1 MDNKTE
7 KYLKN
12 LIFETLSTDMGEM
25 ADWKKMRGETKKFE
39 KIMDKTNNL
48 VGWSVQGTPI
58 LFTCGSDINQFVEEN
73 PELMNELK
81 EKFGT
86 NLKWEQGNL
95 TGCQPRRKLDVK
107 SLPGEDGA
115 EYGGEDGPED
125 GPIDTSYVHS
135 GEMMSSTEKIKR
147 KLFSII
153 DREFGNEEFSEV
165 LNKRSIPTIVARDRR
180 HISMYGRYD
189 NDKVKYETHNY
200 NGYESLQDFLKAA
213 IARVKGGD
221 APEMKTYYLARQFNQ
236 NYRNWE
242 ADKKNQKQYAGKTD
256 VYKLDA
262 YGLEEKNLDVSIRMD
277 FQITGEKMGESFAWN
292 VRMTNKIGKKMK
304 EESGLRGG
312 FLDDKIFQVSK
323 TAQLDPRKE
332 YGDSYTVMDD
342 INVVNALMEAIEE
355 LKSQIEAIDP
365 KETLKVANVKQYQV
379 KRDVNE
385 SIKDRLV
392 QRVITKLKK

>member
-1 MDNKTE
+1 MNNKTK
-7 KYLKN
+7 KYLRD
-12 LIFETLSTDMGEM
+12 LIFESSMSSVDEM

-39 KIMDKTNNL
+39 KITDKTNNL
-48 VGWSVQGTPI
+48 VGWNVMGTPI
-58 LFTCGSDINQFVEEN
+58 LFTCGADINQFIQEN
-73 PELMNELK
+73 PELMDELK
-81 EKFGT
+81 TKFGP

-95 TGCQPRRKLDVK
+95 PACQPRRKMDIK
-107 SLPGEDGA
+107 SLPDDEGNEEG
-115 EYGGEDGPED
+115 
-125 GPIDTSYVHS
+125 GPIDTSYVPS
-135 GEMMSSTEKIKR
+135 GEIMTSQEKIKR
-147 KLFSII
+147 KLFNII
-153 DREFGNEEFSEV
+153 DTEFGNQEFAEV
-165 LNKRSIPTIVARDRR
+165 LNKRSIPTIIARDRR
-180 HISMYGRYD
+180 NISMYGRFD
-189 NDKVKYETHNY
+189 NDKIKYETHNY

-213 IARVKGGD
+213 IARIKGGD

-277 FQITGEKMGESFAWN
+277 FQITGERMGDSFAWN
-292 VRMTNKIGKKMK
+292 VRMANKIGKKMK

-323 TAQLDPRKE
+323 TAQLDPGKTF
-332 YGDSYTVMDD
+332 DDKYTVVDD
-342 INVVNALMEAIEE
+342 INVVNALMEAMEE

-392 QRVITKLKK
+392 QRVITKIKRK

>member
-1 MDNKTE
+1 MDNKTK

-12 LIFETLSTDMGEM
+12 LIFESITTDMGEM
-25 ADWKKMRGETKKFE
+25 ADWKKMSGITKKFE

-58 LFTCGSDINQFVEEN
+58 LFTCGSDINQFITEH
-73 PELMNELK
+73 PELMDELK
-81 EKFGT
+81 EKFGA

-95 TGCQPRRKLDVK
+95 PACQPRRKLDVK
-107 SLPGEDGA
+107 PIPGEEGD
-115 EYGGEDGPED
+115 DD
-125 GPIDTSYVHS
+125 TIDTSYIHS
-135 GEMMSSTEKIKR
+135 GENMSEGEKIKR
-147 KLFSII
+147 KLFSIV
-153 DREFGNEEFSEV
+153 DTEFGDQEFSEI

-189 NDKVKYETHNY
+189 NNKINYETHNY

-221 APEMKTYYLARQFNQ
+221 TPEMKTYYLARQFNQ
-236 NYRNWE
+236 NYRNWA

-262 YGLEEKNLDVSIRMD
+262 FGLEEKNIDVSIRMD
-277 FQITGEKMGESFAWN
+277 FQISGERMGESFAWN
-292 VRMTNKIGKKMK
+292 VKMTNKIGKKMK

-332 YGDSYTVMDD
+332 YGNSYTVMDD
-342 INVVNALMEAIEE
+342 INVINALMEAIEE

-365 KETLKVANVKQYQV
+365 KETLKVANVKQYQI

-385 SIKDRLV
+385 SIKNRLV